1 MARFFAEKELKDS
14 KVRITIEQMVDSTY
28 VILVIKRGWLREHIY
43 AKMTFADRD
52 KAIDIFENITA
63 FTA

>member
-1 MARFFAEKELKDS
+1 MARFFAEKELENS
-14 KVRITIEQMVDSTY
+14 KVRITIEQKLDSTY
-28 VILVIKRGWLREHIY
+28 VIYVIKRGWLREHVC
-43 AKMTFADRD
+43 AKMTFVDRD